1 MVVNERESTSDG
13 TQPIH
18 VDGRS
23 AEEVARVVIGAAMR
37 VMNALGPGLPEK
49 CYENALMF
57 DLIDSGYEVSQQAR
71 FPVVYN
77 GRKVGTLIPDLI
89 VDRMPIADP
98 KIVDAIGKPQ
108 ISQML
113 TCLAV
118 TGLPLALLINFRSAK
133 IAWRQVHPPT

>member
-1 MVVNERESTSDG
+1 MVVNERELESDG

-18 VDGRS
+18 SEVRS
-23 AEEVARVVIGAAMR
+23 AEELARVVIGAAMR

-57 DLIDSGYEVSQQAR
+57 DLVDAGHEVSQQAR

-89 VDRMPIADP
+89 VDRTLIVDP
-98 KIVDAIGKPQ
+98 KIVDSIGKPQ

-113 TCLAV
+113 TYLAV

-133 IAWRQVHPPT
+133 IAWRRVHPPN